1 MISKLGDRMSSAMVL
16 IPRSHR
22 RASIEEIP
30 VCVCAGPMSFI
41 TRDAIV
47 TFNIEIKYEWID
59 RLCLRSR
66 QSYIVLLLIL
76 RFVVIHEQYVLPI
89 YLLNACYIRIC
100 RTNLEW
106 LS

>member
-1 MISKLGDRMSSAMVL
+1 MSSAMVL

-47 TFNIEIKYEWID
+47 TFNIEIKYE
-59 RLCLRSR
+59 
-66 QSYIVLLLIL
+66 
-76 RFVVIHEQYVLPI
+76 
-89 YLLNACYIRIC
+89 
-100 RTNLEW
+100 
-106 LS
+106 